1 MTVIGP
7 ELFKVNAKQQ
17 LESSIGTLFPR
28 HEIIITAPPLHAM
41 QREAFKDWFRKAQSE
56 RGEPSPN
63 ELKLGWEAGESVDLF
78 FAIGARVIIRPE
90 LERLDLAFEADEML
104 QNKWGVPRH
113 RISFMSVA
121 VVNETFARR
130 FLPGSLPIGKHF
142 KEHGDD
148 VTIIGVVKDGKYRN
162 LTEGS
167 QPYYY
172 RPFLQSYSANSG
184 AAIHLRTSVPAKALL
199 AAVRREVQALDPRVA
214 IFDGMPMTDFIG
226 ASQFTQK
233 LAASLLSLLGSLA
246 LLMAAIGLYGVMA
259 YGVAQRRREIG
270 IRMALGARREDVL
283 RLILRDGMK
292 LVVAGVLAG
301 FGGAFLTT
309 RVLGHLLLDVNP
321 ADPPTLLAI
330 LLLLCAVAFLAC
342 WLPALRATRVDPME
356 ALRYE

>member
-1 MTVIGP
+1 MPLGFEGGSWQDLEVEGYVPKLTDNM
-7 ELFKVNAKQQ
+7 KVYENVVAPGYFD
-17 LESSIGTLFPR
+17 LLRILILSGRDF
-28 HEIIITAPPLHAM
+28 TARDDDRAP
-41 QREAFKDWFRKAQSE
+41 
-56 RGEPSPN
+56 
-63 ELKLGWEAGESVDLF
+63 
-78 FAIGARVIIRPE
+78 
-90 LERLDLAFEADEML
+90 
-104 QNKWGVPRH
+104 
-113 RISFMSVA
+113 SVA

-226 ASQFTQK
+226 ASQFTHK

-309 RVLGHLLLDVNP
+309 RVLGHLLVDVNP

-330 LLLLCAVAFLAC
+330 VLLLGAVAFLAC